1 MNDLE
6 VLVEELASA
15 ITTPAVTT
23 ASIATP
29 TGSEDEQNDKDVNDL
44 EVLGIVSK
52 LISLTIPWIS
62 HNGLVIQ
69 S

>member
-1 MNDLE
+1 LNDLE